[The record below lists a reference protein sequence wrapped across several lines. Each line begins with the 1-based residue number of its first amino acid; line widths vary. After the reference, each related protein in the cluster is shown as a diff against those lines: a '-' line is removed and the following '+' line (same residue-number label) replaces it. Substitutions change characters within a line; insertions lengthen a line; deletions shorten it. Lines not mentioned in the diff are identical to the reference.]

1 MNDWSIVALS
11 LEVAT
16 GATLLGFPF
25 ALLAAWVLARQD
37 FFGKALLDALV
48 NAPLVLPP
56 VVVGYLLLVTLGT
69 HAPIGAFLL
78 NAFHLQLIFTTSGA
92 IVAAAVMALP
102 LMVRGMRLSFDSVDD
117 RLEIAAR
124 TLGAGPIDVFLSV
137 TLPLILPGIA
147 SGCLLGFARA
157 LGEFGATITFASN
170 IAGETRTLPL
180 AIYTA
185 INSANGDADVVR
197 LVVMS
202 LILAIIAI
210 GIASLFEKRIRIL
223 IGQRRA

>member
-1 MNDWSIVALS
+1 VNDWSIVGLS
-11 LEVAT
+11 LEVAA

-25 ALLAAWVLARQD
+25 ALFAAWILARHE
-37 FFGKALLDALV
+37 FRGKTILDAVV

-69 HAPIGAFLL
+69 HAPVGAFLL
-78 NAFHLQLIFTTSGA
+78 HVFHLQLIFTTSGA

-102 LMVRGMRLSFDSVDD
+102 LMVRGMRLSFDSVDG

-124 TLGAGPIDVFLSV
+124 TLGARPLDVFVSI
-137 TLPLILPGIA
+137 TLPLILPGII

-185 INSANGDADVVR
+185 INSAGGDDDVRR
-197 LVVMS
+197 LVILS
-202 LILAIIAI
+202 LVLAVAAI
-210 GIASLFEKRIRIL
+210 GLASVFEKRVRIL